1 MDKKFEEKKTF
12 NLYKKIMFNL
22 LYSLKKLNKIKSRSK
37 KPSLETI
44 PENEVLYTRN
54 NVNKNDALINTVF
67 MNDHWSL
74 PNKKT

>member
-1 MDKKFEEKKTF
+1 
-12 NLYKKIMFNL
+12 MFNL

-44 PENEVLYTRN
+44 PENKVLYTTN

-67 MNDHWSL
+67 INDHWSL

>member
-44 PENEVLYTRN
+44 PENKVLYTRN
-54 NVNKNDALINTVF
+54 NVNKSEIINTVF

>member
-44 PENEVLYTRN
+44 PENKVIYTTN

-67 MNDHWSL
+67 INDHWSL

>member
-44 PENEVLYTRN
+44 PENKVLYTTN

-67 MNDHWSL
+67 INDHWSL

>member
-22 LYSLKKLNKIKSRSK
+22 LYNLKKFNKIKSRSK

-44 PENEVLYTRN
+44 PENKVLYTRN
-54 NVNKNDALINTVF
+54 NVNKNEVINTVF

-74 PNKKT
+74 SNKKT

>member
-1 MDKKFEEKKTF
+1 MDKNFEEKKTF

-22 LYSLKKLNKIKSRSK
+22 LYNLKKFNKIKSRSR
-37 KPSLETI
+37 KPYLETI
-44 PENEVLYTRN
+44 PENKVLYTSN
-54 NVNKNDALINTVF
+54 DVNKNEIINTVF

>member
-22 LYSLKKLNKIKSRSK
+22 LYNLKKFNKIKSRSK

-44 PENEVLYTRN
+44 PENKVLYTRN
-54 NVNKNDALINTVF
+54 DVNKNEIINTVF

>member
-1 MDKKFEEKKTF
+1 
-12 NLYKKIMFNL
+12 MFNL

-44 PENEVLYTRN
+44 PENKVLYTTN

-67 MNDHWSL
+67 INDNWSL